1 MTLDAVLHILIHS
14 DASDWCRIPCGEPGG
29 GPSYYYRIEDANWD
43 GTNVQITGT
52 HTSVATYRQDLSIT
66 MAWGMKAGQN
76 PNRDKAESPS
86 SLGSRSDECYL
97 LDLFYSGSLV
107 FRTSYCEGGEGA
119 CKLPLPDV
127 DRHVPQRYADVIRKL
142 NELEGDNGFESSLKK
157 SGTTVVDAPWPV

>member
-43 GTNVQITGT
+43 GTNVQITGM

-66 MAWGMKAGQN
+66 MAWGMKAGKN
-76 PNRDKAESPS
+76 SDRDEVRSSSSPDPRQ
-86 SLGSRSDECYL
+86 GECYL

-107 FRTSYCEGGEGA
+107 FRTSYCDGEDGS
-119 CKLPLPDV
+119 CKLPLADAAKQ
-127 DRHVPQRYADVIRKL
+127 VPQRYADVIRKL
-142 NELEGDNGFESSLKK
+142 NELEGDDGFETSMKR
-157 SGTTVVDAPWPV
+157 SGTTVVDAAWPL